1 MEEQTTHSFLLIQ
14 SQVQSQGLHFFYSL
28 CEGWESQG
36 PCRGKVGWC
45 RITFTEFKPRKHGH
59 NIKIPKD
66 KVEASYSEDLIDE
79 AGYVTQQ
86 IFLHVDETASYS
98 KNMLSGTFTA
108 REKLILFKLPK
119 PAQLSFLGINASSDF
134 KPIRAHLLLSKS

>member
-1 MEEQTTHSFLLIQ
+1 M
-14 SQVQSQGLHFFYSL
+14 
-28 CEGWESQG
+28 
-36 PCRGKVGWC
+36 
-45 RITFTEFKPRKHGH
+45 
-59 NIKIPKD
+59 
-66 KVEASYSEDLIDE
+66 EASYSEDLIDE

-119 PAQLSFLGINASSDF
+119 PAQLSLLGINASSDF